1 MYIHIMVQLIYLN
14 GIPLYS
20 HQLFLIFSGKTYYMT
35 DDSEVFLLLSYHF
48 GYSIYLSNLV
58 FCSVASFA
66 AALVFHIPIQ
76 KVSFLHF
83 VSISADILPHLIEI
97 IGIVLPFALI
107 HIDILS
113 HLL

>member
-1 MYIHIMVQLIYLN
+1 
-14 GIPLYS
+14 
-20 HQLFLIFSGKTYYMT
+20 MT
-35 DDSEVFLLLSYHF
+35 DDSVVFLQLSYRF
-48 GYSIYLSNLV
+48 CYSIYLCTLL
-58 FCSVASFA
+58 FCSVVSFA

-83 VSISADILPHLIEI
+83 VSISSDILPHWIEI
-97 IGIVLPFALI
+97 IGLVLPFALI

>member
-1 MYIHIMVQLIYLN
+1 MYTHIMVQLIYLN

-20 HQLFLIFSGKTYYMT
+20 HQLFYIFSGKTYMT
-35 DDSEVFLLLSYHF
+35 DGSVVCLQLSYHF
-48 GYSIYLSNLV
+48 GYSIYLCNLV

-83 VSISADILPHLIEI
+83 VSISADFLPHWIEI
-97 IGIVLPFALI
+97 IGLVLPFALI

>member
-1 MYIHIMVQLIYLN
+1 
-14 GIPLYS
+14 
-20 HQLFLIFSGKTYYMT
+20 MT
-35 DDSEVFLLLSYHF
+35 DDSVVFLQLSYLF
-48 GYSIYLSNLV
+48 CYTIYLCNLV

-83 VSISADILPHLIEI
+83 VSISADFLAHWIEI
-97 IGIVLPFALI
+97 ICLVLPFALI

>member
-1 MYIHIMVQLIYLN
+1 
-14 GIPLYS
+14 
-20 HQLFLIFSGKTYYMT
+20 MT
-35 DDSEVFLLLSYHF
+35 DDSVVFLQLSYLF
-48 GYSIYLSNLV
+48 CYSINLSYLV

-76 KVSFLHF
+76 KVSFFHF
-83 VSISADILPHLIEI
+83 TSISADILPHSIEI
-97 IGIVLPFALI
+97 IGLVLPFALI